1 MKRLDQFHG
10 ERLIF
15 AHSEKRYQDGASL
28 KRSEGEL
35 QNVTARIIALS
46 NQKGGVGKT
55 TTAINL
61 ATALAACGN
70 RVLVV
75 DFDPQGNTTTGFGVE
90 KRNLTSSSYT
100 LLMGESTLAASTV
113 ATQVP
118 NLWLVPSTIHLS
130 GAEVELVPVMARENR
145 LKDAL
150 AGCEEIYDYIFIDCP
165 PSLGM
170 LTINALVASTDI
182 LIPLQCEFFAM
193 EGISQLFK
201 TFDLVKKN
209 LNPRLSILGV
219 LLTMFDKRNNLS
231 QQVVDNVREYLGD
244 KVFSTIIPRNVRL
257 SEAPSHGAPGL
268 IYDVKSPGSQAYIR
282 LAAELMQRLSMPA
295 IQPAAQPD
303 VRLSA

>member
-1 MKRLDQFHG
+1 M
-10 ERLIF
+10 
-15 AHSEKRYQDGASL
+15 
-28 KRSEGEL
+28 
-35 QNVTARIIALS
+35 TARIIALS

-90 KRNLTSSSYT
+90 KRPLTASTYSM
-100 LLMGESTLAASTV
+100 LMGESTLAESTV
-113 ATQVP
+113 RTQVP
-118 NLWLVPSTIHLS
+118 NLFLVPSTIHLS
-130 GAEVELVPVMARENR
+130 GAEVELVPIMAREGR
-145 LKDAL
+145 LKEAL
-150 AGCEEIYDYIFIDCP
+150 ATVDDNYDYVFIDCP
-165 PSLGM
+165 PSLGL

-209 LNPRLSILGV
+209 LNPRLEVLGV

-231 QQVVDNVREYLGD
+231 QQVVNDVRTHLGD

-282 LAAELMQRLSMPA
+282 LAAELMQRLSLPA
-295 IQPAAQPD
+295 LTKAA
-303 VRLSA
+303 A

>member
-1 MKRLDQFHG
+1 M
-10 ERLIF
+10 
-15 AHSEKRYQDGASL
+15 
-28 KRSEGEL
+28 
-35 QNVTARIIALS
+35 TARIIALS

-75 DFDPQGNTTTGFGVE
+75 DFDPQGNTTTGFGID
-90 KRNLTSSSYT
+90 KRALSTSTYS
-100 LLMGESTLAASTV
+100 LLMGDSTLQQSTV
-113 ATQVP
+113 ATKVP
-118 NLWLVPSTIHLS
+118 NLSLVPSTIHLS
-130 GAEVELVPVMARENR
+130 GAEVELVPIMAREGR
-145 LKDAL
+145 LKEAL
-150 AGCEEIYDYIFIDCP
+150 APVHDLYDYVFIDCP
-165 PSLGM
+165 PSLGL

-201 TFDLVKKN
+201 TFELVKKN
-209 LNPRLSILGV
+209 LNPNLEVLGV

-231 QQVVDNVREYLGD
+231 QAVVNDVRTHLGE
-244 KVFSTIIPRNVRL
+244 KVFNTIIPRNVRL

-282 LAAELMQRLSMPA
+282 LAAELMQRFSLPALSKT
-295 IQPAAQPD
+295 AA
-303 VRLSA
+303 

>member
-1 MKRLDQFHG
+1 M
-10 ERLIF
+10 
-15 AHSEKRYQDGASL
+15 
-28 KRSEGEL
+28 
-35 QNVTARIIALS
+35 TARIIALS

-75 DFDPQGNTTTGFGVE
+75 DFDPQGNTTTGFGVD
-90 KRNLTSSSYT
+90 KRSLATSTYS
-100 LLMGESTLAASTV
+100 LVMGESTLEESTLS
-113 ATQVP
+113 TQVP

-130 GAEVELVPVMARENR
+130 GAEVELVPLMARETR
-145 LKDAL
+145 LKEAL
-150 AGCEEIYDYIFIDCP
+150 ESCKDKYDYVFIDSP
-165 PSLGM
+165 PSLGL

-182 LIPLQCEFFAM
+182 IVPLQCEFFAM

-201 TFDLVKKN
+201 TFELIKKN
-209 LNPRLSILGV
+209 LNPQLELLGV

-231 QQVVDNVREYLGD
+231 QAVVNDVREHLGD
-244 KVFSTIIPRNVRL
+244 KVFDTIIPRNVRL

-282 LAAELMQRLSMPA
+282 LAAELMQRLAEPA
-295 IQPAAQPD
+295 LTQSTAA
-303 VRLSA
+303 

>member
-1 MKRLDQFHG
+1 M
-10 ERLIF
+10 
-15 AHSEKRYQDGASL
+15 
-28 KRSEGEL
+28 
-35 QNVTARIIALS
+35 TARIIALS

-61 ATALAACGN
+61 ATALAACNN

-75 DFDPQGNTTTGFGVE
+75 DFDPQGNTTTGFGVD
-90 KRNLTSSSYT
+90 KRSLNHSTYS
-100 LLMGESTLAASTV
+100 LLMGDSTLSESTV
-113 ATQVP
+113 PTQVP

-130 GAEVELVPVMARENR
+130 GAEVELVPIMARENR

-150 AGCEEIYDYIFIDCP
+150 AEANNTYDYIFIDCP
-165 PSLGM
+165 PSLGL

-201 TFDLVKKN
+201 TFELVKKN
-209 LNPRLSILGV
+209 LNPRLEVLGV

-231 QQVVDNVREYLGD
+231 QQVVNDVRQHLGN
-244 KVFSTIIPRNVRL
+244 KVFDTIIPRNVRL

-282 LAAELMQRLSMPA
+282 LAAELMQRLAAPA
-295 IQPAAQPD
+295 LTSQQQAA
-303 VRLSA
+303 